1 MSRIGKI
8 PVAVPS
14 GVNVDAKGRKVSVKG
29 SKGTL
34 SIDVP
39 EGVAVAVENGQV
51 VVTRDGDARQEKA
64 LHGLVRRSSPTW
76 STGVTTGFERKLEI
90 IGVGYGAKVNGKKL
104 DLTVGYSRP
113 VSLNI
118 PEGVK
123 IVLPDATHI
132 TVKGIDKQ
140 KVGQF
145 AAEIQSGAKAR
156 TLQGNGHQIRR
167 RTGSPQGG
175 QGVRRGWQVTPAPV
189 GV

>member
-51 VVTRDGDARQEKA
+51 VVTRKGDARQEKA
-64 LHGLVRRSSPTW
+64 LHGLVRALVANMIH
-76 STGVTTGFERKLEI
+76 GVTTGFERKLEI
-90 IGVGYGAKVNGKKL
+90 IGVGFGAKVNGKKL
-104 DLTVGYSRP
+104 DLTVGFSRP

-118 PEGVK
+118 PDGVT
-123 IVLPDATHI
+123 IALPDATHV
-132 TVKGIDKQ
+132 TVQGIDKQ

-145 AAEIQSGAKAR
+145 AAEIRAVRKPEPYKG
-156 TLQGNGHQIRR
+156 
-167 RTGSPQGG
+167 TGIKYEGEQ
-175 QGVRRGWQVTPAPV
+175 VRRKAGKAF
-189 GV
+189 GAAGK

>member
-64 LHGLVRRSSPTW
+64 LHGLVRALVANMVH
-76 STGVTTGFERKLEI
+76 GVTTGFERKLEI

-118 PEGVK
+118 PDGVA
-123 IVLPDATHI
+123 IALPDATHI
-132 TVKGIDKQ
+132 TVQGIDKQ

-145 AAEIQSGAKAR
+145 AAEIRAVRKPEPYKG
-156 TLQGNGHQIRR
+156 
-167 RTGSPQGG
+167 TGIKYEGEQ
-175 QGVRRGWQVTPAPV
+175 VRRKAGKAF
-189 GV
+189 GAAGK